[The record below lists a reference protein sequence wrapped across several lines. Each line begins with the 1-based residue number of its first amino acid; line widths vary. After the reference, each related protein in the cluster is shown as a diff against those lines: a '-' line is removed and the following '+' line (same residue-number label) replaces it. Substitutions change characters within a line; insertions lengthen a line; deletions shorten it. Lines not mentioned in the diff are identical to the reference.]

1 VEAAIAGAATAL
13 TEAAAAVPRKVRRD
27 TLVILLFSFH
37 LDCECMAVIAF
48 EVRFALNAM
57 AVGAVLFT
65 AVVAVRIR
73 IHLGCFLS
81 YSLIGLM
88 ANQAIFCCCI
98 VRKVGMHRRIFQLSL
113 GAHAESGCTAECCGK
128 AQKSLNFHMFS
139 P

>member
-1 VEAAIAGAATAL
+1 
-13 TEAAAAVPRKVRRD
+13 
-27 TLVILLFSFH
+27 
-37 LDCECMAVIAF
+37 MAVIAF

-73 IHLGCFLS
+73 IHLGRFFELPSDRTDGKPSNLLLLHCHGR
-81 YSLIGLM
+81 I
-88 ANQAIFCCCI
+88 
-98 VRKVGMHRRIFQLSL
+98 GMHRRIFQLSL
-113 GAHAESGCTAECCGK
+113 ALMLKAGCAAECCGK

>member
-1 VEAAIAGAATAL
+1 
-13 TEAAAAVPRKVRRD
+13 
-27 TLVILLFSFH
+27 
-37 LDCECMAVIAF
+37 MAVIAF

-73 IHLGCFLS
+73 IHLGGSLS
-81 YSLIGLM
+81 YRLIGLM

-113 GAHAESGCTAECCGK
+113 GAHAESGCTAE
-128 AQKSLNFHMFS
+128 SLRQS
-139 P
+139 SKES